1 MAEGD
6 KGLILILG
14 SHAHVP
20 YGATDR
26 EFEEAYNGLVKP
38 FVSGLYKFPK
48 IQAALH
54 YSGVL
59 LNWIER
65 NHPELFMLIED
76 MVSRKQAELLG
87 GGFYEPMLPLIP
99 LQDKIGQIEFLTT
112 YLRKQFGKR
121 PLGCWIPDLAWE
133 QNLASPLCACG
144 MQYVFLDE
152 DRFLGAGLTAGDL
165 FYPCLCEDQGK
176 IITVFPVS
184 RTVGA
189 ALKRKKVSPV
199 VAELRKSLPAGKTWA
214 VSVFPARVFAEE
226 GEAPDISWNRFFDD
240 LSLSGLECLSPGK
253 LLKRLGSLKKVYIP
267 ETTLPRRFVI
277 EHPEA
282 AGIYS
287 KMIFTNVLINQLRGD
302 KSRKQTAR
310 EELWKAQGCDLFYS
324 TESSLN
330 SGLRKAAYRSLL
342 GAERITREKGKF
354 AFSLIQFDFDLD
366 GEDEYLFQDQK
377 INCYIRIRGGGVFE
391 LDYLPRAWN
400 YLDTSRGRSAF
411 ADCFLPQGLSPEEL
425 SAFANSPGDSF
436 EGGSY
441 RVISERP
448 AFAGSLRFCGNE
460 KYELAELDRVRG
472 KVRFRLP
479 AEKAA
484 ASAKG
489 RLVSPFGQIEIEKCF
504 SLKKDTLAVTYSL
517 TNRGEAETAFQFA
530 PHIDLSFPGG
540 DDGFVRFFKCKTGS
554 KDVPLSENRTG
565 DVESLKIQ
573 DLKNEVQMMLGSSDT
588 FDLYIKPVGTGG
600 ICQSNCV
607 IPAVP
612 FSLGPGKSQNL
623 EFTLKFLH

>member
-1 MAEGD
+1 MTEKD
-6 KGLILILG
+6 KGLVLILG

-20 YGATDR
+20 YGAADR
-26 EFEEAYNGLVKP
+26 EFEEVYRSRVKP

-76 MVSRKQAELLG
+76 MVSRKQTELLG

-121 PLGCWIPDLAWE
+121 PLGCRIPDLAWE

-144 MQYVFLDE
+144 MQYTFLNE
-152 DRFLGAGLTAGDL
+152 DRFLGAGLAAGDL

-176 IITVFPVS
+176 TIIVFPVS
-184 RTVGA
+184 RTVEA
-189 ALKRKKVSPV
+189 ALAEKKVSPV
-199 VAELRKSLPAGKTWA
+199 VAELRKSLPAGKTWM

-253 LLKRLGSLKKVYIP
+253 LLKRLGSLKKAYIP
-267 ETTLPRRFVI
+267 ENTLPRRFVI

-302 KSRKQTAR
+302 KLRKQTAR

-342 GAERITREKGKF
+342 GAERITRERGKF
-354 AFSLIQFDFDLD
+354 TFSLIQFDFDLD

-377 INCYIRIRGGGVFE
+377 INCYIRLRGGEVFE

-400 YLDTSRGRSAF
+400 YLDTSRGRGAF
-411 ADCFLPQGLSPEEL
+411 ADCFLPGELSPEEL
-425 SAFANSPGDSF
+425 SAFVNSP
-436 EGGSY
+436 EGLFDDGGY
-441 RVISERP
+441 R
-448 AFAGSLRFCGNE
+448 AGSEKSAFPKGLRFCGNE
-460 KYELAELDRVRG
+460 KYEPAEMDRVRG
-472 KVRFRLP
+472 KVCLRLP

-489 RLVSPFGQIEIEKCF
+489 RFSPFGRIEIEKCF
-504 SLKKDTLAVTYSL
+504 SLKKDTLTVTYCL
-517 TNRGEAETAFQFA
+517 TNRGEAETVFQFA
-530 PHIDLSFPGG
+530 SPISLSFPGG
-540 DDGFVRFFKCKTGS
+540 DDGFVRFFKYKTGS
-554 KDVPLSENRTG
+554 KDIPLSGNRLK
-565 DVESLKIQ
+565 DVETLKIQ
-573 DLKNEVQMMLGSSDT
+573 DLKNEVQILLGSPDT
-588 FDLYIKPVGTGG
+588 FDLYVKPAGTGG
-600 ICQSNCV
+600 RSGCV
-607 IPAVP
+607 IPVVP
-612 FSLGPGKSQNL
+612 FSLGPGKSRSL